1 MRFAARCSKPPRCDG
16 KRLSASV
23 NRGYIQAM
31 DAPPRPLTAPVD
43 SARVVLDRQ
52 RDRAERMLNRA
63 RLIVLMLLGIAALV
77 YAPSLTPAL
86 NRVNVSVLVPILG
99 WTLLQGQLFHSRPKL
114 PVWLGVANP
123 VADIAAVT
131 AIIGGYAFAQSA
143 TLALK
148 TPIFL
153 MYFVILAALPIA
165 ASTRKAAAVA
175 FMAFSCYGALVVFF
189 FAAGRL
195 PTVLNPVTASQAAR
209 VSPLDEGAKLL
220 LLAVAGAI
228 ATYATNWQER
238 LATSFSRAT
247 EEREQLEARLARAQ
261 LQSLRL
267 QLHPHFLFN
276 TLNTI
281 NALIST
287 DRHAAERV
295 ISGLSELLRMSLSS
309 ASEQEVTLA
318 KELELLAHYI
328 EIQQIRFQD
337 RLTVTFRID
346 PDARYAL
353 VPNLMLQPLVE
364 NAIRHGIAPR
374 AAPGHVV
381 VSAARRGMRLELSV
395 VDDGV
400 GENPRVDHR
409 DGVGLGNT
417 RARLLSLYG
426 GDHRFEARGASS
438 GGFAVQIEIPYRTDL
453 GMKESSRREVEREAL
468 V

>member
-1 MRFAARCSKPPRCDG
+1 MEAA
-16 KRLSASV
+16 
-23 NRGYIQAM
+23 
-31 DAPPRPLTAPVD
+31 PRPLTAPVD

-63 RLIVLMLLGIAALV
+63 RLIVLVLLGIAAMV
-77 YAPSLTPAL
+77 YAPSLTPEL

-99 WTLLQGQLFHSRPKL
+99 WTVLQGQLFHSRPKL

-123 VADIAAVT
+123 IADIAAVT

-175 FMAFSCYGALVVFF
+175 FMAFCCYGALVVFF

-426 GDHRFEARGASS
+426 SDHRFEARGASS
-438 GGFAVQIEIPYRTDL
+438 GGFAVHIEIPYRSEL
-453 GMKESSRREVEREAL
+453 GMKDSSRRESEREAL

>member
-1 MRFAARCSKPPRCDG
+1 MDLVADGPSPR
-16 KRLSASV
+16 AV
-23 NRGYIQAM
+23 
-31 DAPPRPLTAPVD
+31 TAPVD

-63 RLIVLMLLGIAALV
+63 RLIVLVLLGVAALV
-77 YAPSLTPAL
+77 YAPSLTSAL
-86 NRVNVSVLVPILG
+86 NRVNVSVLVPILA
-99 WTLLQGQLFHSRPKL
+99 WTLLQGELFYRRPKL
-114 PVWLGVANP
+114 PAWIGVANP
-123 VADIAAVT
+123 IADIAAVT
-131 AIIGGYAFAQSA
+131 AIIGGYGFAQSA

-148 TPIFL
+148 SPMFL

-175 FMAFSCYGALVVFF
+175 CMAFGCYGALVWFF

-195 PTVLNPVTASQAAR
+195 PTVLDPVTASEAAR

-281 NALIST
+281 NALIGT

-295 ISGLSELLRMSLSS
+295 VSGLSELLRMSLSS
-309 ASEQEVTLA
+309 ASEQEISLA

-337 RLTVTFRID
+337 RLTVSFRID

-381 VSAARRGMRLELSV
+381 VTAARQGGRLELSV

-400 GENPRVDHR
+400 GESPRVEHR

-426 GDHRFEARGASS
+426 SDHRFEAGSAST
-438 GGFAVQIEIPYRTDL
+438 GGFAVRIEIPFRTDL
-453 GMKESSRREVEREAL
+453 AVKDAARRESGREAL

>member
-1 MRFAARCSKPPRCDG
+1 MDSVSGAVTPR
-16 KRLSASV
+16 A
-23 NRGYIQAM
+23 
-31 DAPPRPLTAPVD
+31 LTAPVD

-63 RLIVLMLLGIAALV
+63 RLIVLVLLGVAALV
-77 YAPSLTPAL
+77 YAPSLTAAL
-86 NRVNVSVLVPILG
+86 NWVNVSVLVPILA
-99 WTLLQGQLFHSRPKL
+99 WTIVQAELFYRRARL
-114 PVWLGVANP
+114 PAWLGVANP
-123 VADIAAVT
+123 IADIAAVT

-175 FMAFSCYGALVVFF
+175 CMALGCYGALVGFF
-189 FAAGRL
+189 FVSGRL
-195 PTVLNPVTASQAAR
+195 PTVLNPVAASQAAR

-220 LLAVAGAI
+220 LLAVAGTI

-281 NALIST
+281 NALIGT
-287 DRHAAERV
+287 DRQAAERV

-337 RLTVTFRID
+337 RLTVSFRID
-346 PDARYAL
+346 PEARYAL

-381 VSAARRGMRLELSV
+381 VTAVRRGDRLELSV

-400 GENPRVDHR
+400 GENPRVEHR

-426 GDHRFEARGASS
+426 SDHRFEASGGMS
-438 GGFAVQIEIPYRTDL
+438 GGFAVRIEMPYRTD
-453 GMKESSRREVEREAL
+453 GAPKESTRRDSEREAF

>member
-1 MRFAARCSKPPRCDG
+1 MDLVADGPSPR
-16 KRLSASV
+16 AV
-23 NRGYIQAM
+23 
-31 DAPPRPLTAPVD
+31 TAPVD

-63 RLIVLMLLGIAALV
+63 RLIVLVLLGVAALV
-77 YAPSLTPAL
+77 YAPSLTSAL
-86 NRVNVSVLVPILG
+86 NRVNVSVLVPILA
-99 WTLLQGQLFHSRPKL
+99 WTLLQGELFYRRPKL
-114 PVWLGVANP
+114 PAWIGVANP
-123 VADIAAVT
+123 IADIAAVT
-131 AIIGGYAFAQSA
+131 AIIGGYGFAQSA

-148 TPIFL
+148 SPMFL

-175 FMAFSCYGALVVFF
+175 CMAFGGYGALVWFF

-195 PTVLNPVTASQAAR
+195 PTVLDPVTASQAAR

-220 LLAVAGAI
+220 LLAMAGTI

-281 NALIST
+281 NALIGT

-295 ISGLSELLRMSLSS
+295 VSGLSELLRMSLSS
-309 ASEQEVTLA
+309 ASEQEISLA

-337 RLTVTFRID
+337 RLTVSFRID

-381 VSAARRGMRLELSV
+381 VTAARQGGRLELSV

-400 GENPRVDHR
+400 GESPRVEHR

-426 GDHRFEARGASS
+426 SDHRFEAGSAST
-438 GGFAVQIEIPYRTDL
+438 GGFAVRIEIPFRTDL
-453 GMKESSRREVEREAL
+453 AVKDAARRESGREAL

>member
-1 MRFAARCSKPPRCDG
+1 MDPLA
-16 KRLSASV
+16 SAS
-23 NRGYIQAM
+23 
-31 DAPPRPLTAPVD
+31 APRALTAPID
-43 SARVVLDRQ
+43 SARAVLDGQ

-63 RLIVLMLLGIAALV
+63 RLIVLVLLGIAALV
-77 YAPSLTPAL
+77 YAPSLTHAL
-86 NRVNVSVLVPILG
+86 NWVNISVLVPILA
-99 WTLLQGQLFHSRPKL
+99 WTILQGELFYRL
-114 PVWLGVANP
+114 PRLPAWIGVANP

-175 FMAFSCYGALVVFF
+175 CMTFCCYGALVAYFFGSDRLHAVF
-189 FAAGRL
+189 
-195 PTVLNPVTASQAAR
+195 NPVTASQAAG

-220 LLAVAGAI
+220 LLAMAGAI

-281 NALIST
+281 NALIGT

-295 ISGLSELLRMSLSS
+295 VSGLSELLRMSLSS

-318 KELELLAHYI
+318 KELELLTHYI

-337 RLTVTFRID
+337 RLTVNFQID

-381 VSAARRGMRLELSV
+381 VTAAKRANRLELSV

-400 GENPRVDHR
+400 GEKANRDHR

-426 GDHRFEARGASS
+426 SDHRFEAGSGVT
-438 GGFAVQIEIPYRTDL
+438 GGFAVRIEIPYRTD
-453 GMKESSRREVEREAL
+453 MASKDATRRESEREAL

>member
-1 MRFAARCSKPPRCDG
+1 MDP
-16 KRLSASV
+16 V
-23 NRGYIQAM
+23 V
-31 DAPPRPLTAPVD
+31 DAPSSRPLTAPVD
-43 SARVVLDRQ
+43 SARVALDRQ

-63 RLIVLMLLGIAALV
+63 RLLVLVLLGVAALV

-86 NRVNVSVLVPILG
+86 NLVNVAVLAPILG
-99 WTLLQGQLFHSRPKL
+99 WTLLQGQLFYRRPRL
-114 PVWLGVANP
+114 PAWIGVVNP

-131 AIIGGYAFAQSA
+131 AIIGAYAFAQSA

-148 TPIFL
+148 TPMFL
-153 MYFVILAALPIA
+153 VYFVILASLPIA

-175 FMAFSCYGALVVFF
+175 LMALCCYGGLVAYFF
-189 FAAGRL
+189 TAGRL
-195 PTVLNPVTASQAAR
+195 PTVLDPVAASQFAR

-220 LLAVAGAI
+220 FLAVAGAV

-247 EEREQLEARLARAQ
+247 EEREHLEARLARAQ

-281 NALIST
+281 NALISS

-295 ISGLSELLRMSLSS
+295 VSGLSELLRMSLSS

-318 KELELLAHYI
+318 KELDLLAHYI

-337 RLTVTFRID
+337 RLTVSFRID

-353 VPNLMLQPLVE
+353 VPNLVLQPLVE

-381 VSAARRGMRLELSV
+381 VSARRRDDRLEMSV

-400 GENPRVDHR
+400 GENPRADHR

-426 GDHRFEARGASS
+426 SEHGFEAGTVAS
-438 GGFAVQIEIPYRTDL
+438 GGFAVRIEIPYRTEL
-453 GMKESSRREVEREAL
+453 MIKESLRRESEREAL

>member
-1 MRFAARCSKPPRCDG
+1 MDSVADTLSPR
-16 KRLSASV
+16 AV
-23 NRGYIQAM
+23 
-31 DAPPRPLTAPVD
+31 TAPID

-63 RLIVLMLLGIAALV
+63 RLIVLVLLGVAALV

-86 NRVNVSVLVPILG
+86 NFVNVSVLVPILA
-99 WTLLQGQLFHSRPKL
+99 WTLLQGELFYRRPHL
-114 PVWLGVANP
+114 PAWIGVANP

-175 FMAFSCYGALVVFF
+175 CMAFGCYGALVGFF
-189 FAAGRL
+189 FATGRL
-195 PTVLNPVTASQAAR
+195 LTVLDPVTASQAAS

-228 ATYATNWQER
+228 ATYATNWQEH

-287 DRHAAERV
+287 DRRAAERV
-295 ISGLSELLRMSLSS
+295 VSGLSELLRMSLSS
-309 ASEQEVTLA
+309 ASEQEVSLA
-318 KELELLAHYI
+318 RELELLAHYI

-337 RLTVTFRID
+337 RLSVSFHID
-346 PDARYAL
+346 PDARHAL

-381 VSAARRGMRLELSV
+381 VTASRNGDRLQLSV

-400 GENPRVDHR
+400 GEHPRADHR

-426 GDHRFEARGASS
+426 SDHRFEAGSAAS
-438 GGFAVQIEIPYRTDL
+438 GGFAVRIEIPLRTDL
-453 GMKESSRREVEREAL
+453 AMKDGLRRDLEREAL

>member
-1 MRFAARCSKPPRCDG
+1 MDPESGASAPR
-16 KRLSASV
+16 A
-23 NRGYIQAM
+23 
-31 DAPPRPLTAPVD
+31 LTAPVD

-63 RLIVLMLLGIAALV
+63 RLIVLVLLGMAALV
-77 YAPSLTPAL
+77 YAPNLTSPL
-86 NRVNVSVLVPILG
+86 NWVNVSVLVPILA
-99 WTLLQGQLFHSRPKL
+99 WTLLQGELFYRRPKL
-114 PVWLGVANP
+114 PVWIGVANP

-131 AIIGGYAFAQSA
+131 AIIGGYAFAHSA
-143 TLALK
+143 ALALK

-175 FMAFSCYGALVVFF
+175 CMAFGCYGTLVAFF
-189 FAAGRL
+189 LISGRL
-195 PTVLNPVTASQAAR
+195 PTVMNPVTASQAAG

-228 ATYATNWQER
+228 ASYATNWQER

-281 NALIST
+281 NALIGT

-337 RLTVTFRID
+337 RLTVNFRID

-381 VSAARRGMRLELSV
+381 VTAARRGDRLELRV

-400 GENPRVDHR
+400 GEKASRDHR

-426 GDHRFEARGASS
+426 SDHRFEAGGASA
-438 GGFAVQIEIPYRTDL
+438 GGFAVHIEIPYRTDTAT
-453 GMKESSRREVEREAL
+453 KEPLRRESPHEAL

>member
-1 MRFAARCSKPPRCDG
+1 MADG
-16 KRLSASV
+16 L
-23 NRGYIQAM
+23 
-31 DAPPRPLTAPVD
+31 APPSSAHYIARMTASIDASSPRALTAPVD

-63 RLIVLMLLGIAALV
+63 RLIVLVLLGVAALV

-86 NRVNVSVLVPILG
+86 NRVNVAVLVPILA
-99 WTLLQGQLFHSRPKL
+99 WTLLQGQLFYRRPRL
-114 PVWLGVANP
+114 PAWLGVANP

-131 AIIGGYAFAQSA
+131 AIIGGYALAQSA

-148 TPIFL
+148 TPMFL
-153 MYFVILAALPIA
+153 MYFVVLAALPIA

-175 FMAFSCYGALVVFF
+175 CMALGGYGALLAFF
-189 FAAGRL
+189 YWTGRL
-195 PTVLNPVTASQAAR
+195 QTVLNPVAASEAAR
-209 VSPLDEGAKLL
+209 ISPLDEGAKLL
-220 LLAVAGAI
+220 LLAVAGAV
-228 ATYATNWQER
+228 ATYATNWQAR

-247 EEREQLEARLARAQ
+247 EEREHLEARLARAQ

-281 NALIST
+281 NALIGT
-287 DRHAAERV
+287 DRRAAERV
-295 ISGLSELLRMSLSS
+295 ISGLSELLRMSLTS

-318 KELELLAHYI
+318 RELELLAHYI

-337 RLTVTFRID
+337 RLKVRFQID
-346 PDARYAL
+346 ADARFAL
-353 VPNLMLQPLVE
+353 VPNLVLQPLVE

-374 AAPGHVV
+374 AAPGHVS
-381 VSAARRGMRLELSV
+381 VSARRRGERLEMSV

-400 GENPRVDHR
+400 GESPSTEHR

-426 GDHRFEARGASS
+426 ADHRFEAGSPPG
-438 GGFAVQIEIPYRTDL
+438 GGFAVAIEIPYRTDGPPKEL
-453 GMKESSRREVEREAL
+453 GRRDAEREAL

>member
-1 MRFAARCSKPPRCDG
+1 MDSEPGASAPR
-16 KRLSASV
+16 A
-23 NRGYIQAM
+23 
-31 DAPPRPLTAPVD
+31 LTAPVD
-43 SARVVLDRQ
+43 SARAVLDRQ

-63 RLIVLMLLGIAALV
+63 RLIVLVLLGIAALV
-77 YAPSLTPAL
+77 YAPNLTPAL
-86 NRVNVSVLVPILG
+86 NWVNVSVLVPILA
-99 WTLLQGQLFHSRPKL
+99 WTILQGELFYRRPSL
-114 PVWLGVANP
+114 PVWIGVANP
-123 VADIAAVT
+123 VADIAGVT
-131 AIIGGYAFAQSA
+131 AIIGGYAFVQSA

-175 FMAFSCYGALVVFF
+175 CMTFACYGALVAFF
-189 FAAGRL
+189 FVSGRL
-195 PTVLNPVTASQAAR
+195 PTVLNPVAASEAAG

-220 LLAVAGAI
+220 LLAMAGTI

-281 NALIST
+281 NALIGT

-337 RLTVTFRID
+337 RLTVNFRID

-374 AAPGHVV
+374 AAPGHVFV
-381 VSAARRGMRLELSV
+381 TAARRGGRLELSV
-395 VDDGV
+395 VDDGI
-400 GENPRVDHR
+400 GERRDHDHR

-426 GDHRFEARGASS
+426 SEHRFEAGGGLT
-438 GGFAVQIEIPYRTDL
+438 GGFTVRIEIPYRTD
-453 GMKESSRREVEREAL
+453 GAPKEPARRESQHEAL

>member
-1 MRFAARCSKPPRCDG
+1 MDPASPDIAPR
-16 KRLSASV
+16 A
-23 NRGYIQAM
+23 
-31 DAPPRPLTAPVD
+31 LTAPVD
-43 SARVVLDRQ
+43 SAYVVLDRQ

-63 RLIVLMLLGIAALV
+63 RVIVLVLLGIAALV
-77 YAPSLTPAL
+77 YAPSLTPPL

-99 WTLLQGQLFHSRPKL
+99 WTILQVQLFYRRPRL
-114 PVWLGVANP
+114 PAWIGVANP

-175 FMAFSCYGALVVFF
+175 CMAFGCYGALVAFF
-189 FAAGRL
+189 LASGRL
-195 PTVLNPVTASQAAR
+195 PTVLNPVTASQAAS
-209 VSPLDEGAKLL
+209 VSLLDEGAKLL

-276 TLNTI
+276 TLNTV
-281 NALIST
+281 NALIGT

-309 ASEQEVTLA
+309 ASEQEVSLA
-318 KELELLAHYI
+318 RELELLAHYI

-337 RLTVTFRID
+337 RLTVSFHID

-374 AAPGHVV
+374 AAPGSVV
-381 VSAARRGMRLELSV
+381 VTAARHGTRLELSV

-400 GENPRVDHR
+400 GEKPRADHR

-426 GDHRFEARGASS
+426 SDHRFEAGGAPG
-438 GGFAVQIEIPYRTDL
+438 GGFAVRIEIPYRTDAAL
-453 GMKESSRREVEREAL
+453 KESSRREPVREAF

>member
-1 MRFAARCSKPPRCDG
+1 MDPESGASAPR
-16 KRLSASV
+16 A
-23 NRGYIQAM
+23 
-31 DAPPRPLTAPVD
+31 LTAPVD

-63 RLIVLMLLGIAALV
+63 RLIVLVLLGIAALI
-77 YAPSLTPAL
+77 YAPNLTRAL
-86 NRVNVSVLVPILG
+86 NWVNVSVLVPILA
-99 WTLLQGQLFHSRPKL
+99 WTILQGELFYRRPKL
-114 PVWLGVANP
+114 PVWIGVANP
-123 VADIAAVT
+123 VADIAGVT
-131 AIIGGYAFAQSA
+131 AIIGGYAFAHSA

-175 FMAFSCYGALVVFF
+175 CMAFGCYGALVVFF
-189 FAAGRL
+189 LVTGRL
-195 PTVLNPVTASQAAR
+195 STVLNPVTASQAGG

-281 NALIST
+281 NALIGT

-337 RLTVTFRID
+337 RLTVNFRID

-374 AAPGHVV
+374 AAPGHVIV
-381 VSAARRGMRLELSV
+381 TAARRGSRLELSV

-400 GENPRVDHR
+400 GERASRDHR

-426 GDHRFEARGASS
+426 SEHRFEAGGGAA
-438 GGFAVQIEIPYRTDL
+438 GGFTVHIEIPYRTDAAT
-453 GMKESSRREVEREAL
+453 KEQARREQHEVL

>member
-1 MRFAARCSKPPRCDG
+1 MDPESGASAPR
-16 KRLSASV
+16 A
-23 NRGYIQAM
+23 
-31 DAPPRPLTAPVD
+31 LTAPVD

-63 RLIVLMLLGIAALV
+63 RLIVLILLGIAALV
-77 YAPSLTPAL
+77 YAPNLTPAL
-86 NRVNVSVLVPILG
+86 NRVNVAVLVPILA
-99 WTLLQGQLFHSRPKL
+99 WTVLQGELFYRLPKL
-114 PVWLGVANP
+114 PVWIGVANP
-123 VADIAAVT
+123 VADIAGVT
-131 AIIGGYAFAQSA
+131 AIIGGYAFAHSA
-143 TLALK
+143 ALALK

-175 FMAFSCYGALVVFF
+175 CMAFTCYGALVVFF
-189 FAAGRL
+189 FTSGRL
-195 PTVLNPVTASQAAR
+195 PTVLDPITASQAAS

-276 TLNTI
+276 TLNTVT
-281 NALIST
+281 ALIGT

-309 ASEQEVTLA
+309 ASEQEVSLA
-318 KELELLAHYI
+318 RELELLAHYI

-337 RLTVTFRID
+337 RLTVSFRID

-374 AAPGHVV
+374 AAPGHVIV
-381 VSAARRGMRLELSV
+381 TAARRGNRLELSV

-400 GENPRVDHR
+400 GEKASRDHR

-426 GDHRFEARGASS
+426 SDHRFEAGGATA
-438 GGFAVQIEIPYRTDL
+438 GGFAVRIEIPYRTDA
-453 GMKESSRREVEREAL
+453 GTKEQVRRESHHEAL

>member
-1 MRFAARCSKPPRCDG
+1 
-16 KRLSASV
+16 
-23 NRGYIQAM
+23 
-31 DAPPRPLTAPVD
+31 
-43 SARVVLDRQ
+43 VLDRQ

-63 RLIVLMLLGIAALV
+63 RLIVLVLLGIAALV
-77 YAPSLTPAL
+77 YAPSLTPEL

-99 WTLLQGQLFHSRPKL
+99 WTVLQGQLFHNRPKL

-165 ASTRKAAAVA
+165 ASTRKASAVA
-175 FMAFSCYGALVVFF
+175 LMAFGCYGALVVFF
-189 FAAGRL
+189 FASGRL

-346 PDARYAL
+346 PDARHAL

-426 GDHRFEARGASS
+426 SDHRFEARGASS
-438 GGFAVQIEIPYRTDL
+438 GGFAVHIEIPLRTDL
-453 GMKESSRREVEREAL
+453 GMKEPSRREVEREVL

>member
-1 MRFAARCSKPPRCDG
+1 MESVPAAVAPR
-16 KRLSASV
+16 A
-23 NRGYIQAM
+23 
-31 DAPPRPLTAPVD
+31 LTAPVD

-63 RLIVLMLLGIAALV
+63 RLIVLVLLGGAALA
-77 YAPSLTPAL
+77 YAPSLTRAL
-86 NRVNVSVLVPILG
+86 NWVNVSVLIPILA
-99 WTLLQGQLFHSRPKL
+99 WTILQGELFYRRPRL
-114 PVWLGVANP
+114 PAWIGVANP

-131 AIIGGYAFAQSA
+131 AIIGGYAYAQSA

-175 FMAFSCYGALVVFF
+175 CMAFGCYGALVGFF
-189 FAAGRL
+189 FLSGRL
-195 PTVLNPVTASQAAR
+195 PMVLNPVAASEAAR

-220 LLAVAGAI
+220 LLAVAGTI

-281 NALIST
+281 NALIGT

-309 ASEQEVTLA
+309 ASEQEVSLA
-318 KELELLAHYI
+318 RELELLAHYI
-328 EIQQIRFQD
+328 AIQQIRFQD
-337 RLTVTFRID
+337 RLTVNFRID

-374 AAPGHVV
+374 AAPGNVLV
-381 VSAARRGMRLELSV
+381 TATRRGDRLELTV

-400 GENPRVDHR
+400 GENPRAEHR

-426 GDHRFEARGASS
+426 SDHRFEASSGSS
-438 GGFAVQIEIPYRTDL
+438 GGFAVRIEIPYRTDVPP
-453 GMKESSRREVEREAL
+453 KESARRESEDEAL

>member
-1 MRFAARCSKPPRCDG
+1 MDPLSGASAPR
-16 KRLSASV
+16 A
-23 NRGYIQAM
+23 
-31 DAPPRPLTAPVD
+31 LTAPID
-43 SARVVLDRQ
+43 SARAVLDGQ

-63 RLIVLMLLGIAALV
+63 RLIVLVLLGIAALV
-77 YAPSLTPAL
+77 YAPSLTHAL
-86 NRVNVSVLVPILG
+86 NWVNVSVLVPILA
-99 WTLLQGQLFHSRPKL
+99 WTILQGELFYRVPRL
-114 PVWLGVANP
+114 PSWIGIANP

-175 FMAFSCYGALVVFF
+175 CMTFCCYGALVAYFF
-189 FAAGRL
+189 STGRL
-195 PTVLNPVTASQAAR
+195 SPVFNPVTASEAAG

-281 NALIST
+281 NALIGT

-295 ISGLSELLRMSLSS
+295 VSGLSELLRMSLSS

-318 KELELLAHYI
+318 KELELLTHYI

-337 RLTVTFRID
+337 RLTVNFRID

-381 VSAARRGMRLELSV
+381 VTAAKRANRLELSV

-400 GENPRVDHR
+400 GEKASRDHR

-426 GDHRFEARGASS
+426 SDHRFEAGSGET
-438 GGFAVQIEIPYRTDL
+438 GGFAVRIEIPYRTD
-453 GMKESSRREVEREAL
+453 MASKDAMRRESEREAF

>member
-1 MRFAARCSKPPRCDG
+1 MADVPSPR
-16 KRLSASV
+16 AV
-23 NRGYIQAM
+23 
-31 DAPPRPLTAPVD
+31 TAPID

-63 RLIVLMLLGIAALV
+63 RLIVLVLLGVAALV

-86 NRVNVSVLVPILG
+86 NWVNVGVLVPILA
-99 WTLLQGQLFHSRPKL
+99 WTLLQGQLFYRRPHL

-123 VADIAAVT
+123 VADVAAVT
-131 AIIGGYAFAQSA
+131 AIIGGYAFVQSA

-148 TPIFL
+148 TPMFL

-165 ASTRKAAAVA
+165 ASTRKAATVA
-175 FMAFSCYGALVVFF
+175 CIVLVSHGALVGFF

-195 PTVLNPVTASQAAR
+195 PTVLDPVTASQAAR

-281 NALIST
+281 TALIPT
-287 DRHAAERV
+287 DRNAAERV
-295 ISGLSELLRMSLSS
+295 VSGLSELLRMSLSS
-309 ASEQEVTLA
+309 ASEQEVSLA
-318 KELELLAHYI
+318 KELDLLAHYI

-337 RLTVTFRID
+337 RLKVTFRID
-346 PDARYAL
+346 PDTRQAV

-381 VSAARRGMRLELSV
+381 VSATRNDGRLELSV

-400 GENPRVDHR
+400 GENPRAEHR

-426 GDHRFEARGASS
+426 ADHRFEARSASS
-438 GGFAVQIEIPYRTDL
+438 GGFAVRIEIPFRTEL
-453 GMKESSRREVEREAL
+453 AMKEGMRREIEREAL

>member
-1 MRFAARCSKPPRCDG
+1 MDPAA
-16 KRLSASV
+16 
-23 NRGYIQAM
+23 
-31 DAPPRPLTAPVD
+31 DALPSRALTAPAD
-43 SARVVLDRQ
+43 SAHVVLDRQ

-63 RLIVLMLLGIAALV
+63 RLIVLILLALAAMV
-77 YAPSLTPAL
+77 YAPSLTPEL
-86 NRVNVSVLVPILG
+86 KRVNVLVLAPILG
-99 WTLLQGQLFHSRPKL
+99 WTLLQGQLFYRRPRL
-114 PVWLGVANP
+114 PVWIGVANP

-131 AIIGGYAFAQSA
+131 AIIGGYGFAQSA

-153 MYFVILAALPIA
+153 KYFVILAALPIA

-175 FMAFSCYGALVVFF
+175 CMAFSCYGALVVFF
-189 FAAGRL
+189 FASGRL
-195 PTVLNPVTASQAAR
+195 PTVLDPVTASQAAS

-281 NALIST
+281 NALIGT

-309 ASEQEVTLA
+309 ASEQEVSLA
-318 KELELLAHYI
+318 RELELLAHYI

-337 RLTVTFRID
+337 RLTVNFRID

-374 AAPGHVV
+374 AAPGHVTV
-381 VSAARRGMRLELSV
+381 TATKRGPRLELSV

-400 GENPRVDHR
+400 GEKPRAEHR

-417 RARLLSLYG
+417 RARLLSLFG
-426 GDHRFEARGASS
+426 SDHRFEAGNGAS
-438 GGFAVQIEIPYRTDL
+438 GGFAVRIEIPYRTDATTR
-453 GMKESSRREVEREAL
+453 ETSRRDSEREAL

>member
-1 MRFAARCSKPPRCDG
+1 MDPESGASAPR
-16 KRLSASV
+16 A
-23 NRGYIQAM
+23 
-31 DAPPRPLTAPVD
+31 LTAPVD

-63 RLIVLMLLGIAALV
+63 RLMVLVLLGLAALA
-77 YAPSLTPAL
+77 YAPNLTRRL
-86 NRVNVSVLVPILG
+86 NWVNVSVLVPILA
-99 WTLLQGQLFHSRPKL
+99 WTILQGELFYRRPKL
-114 PVWLGVANP
+114 PVWIGVANP

-131 AIIGGYAFAQSA
+131 AIIGGYAFAHSA
-143 TLALK
+143 ALALK

-175 FMAFSCYGALVVFF
+175 CMAFGCYGTLVAFF
-189 FAAGRL
+189 LISGRL
-195 PTVLNPVTASQAAR
+195 PTVMNPVTASQAAG

-220 LLAVAGAI
+220 LLAMAGAI

-281 NALIST
+281 NALIGT

-337 RLTVTFRID
+337 RLTVNFRID

-381 VSAARRGMRLELSV
+381 VTAARRGDRLELSV

-400 GENPRVDHR
+400 GEKASRDHR

-426 GDHRFEARGASS
+426 SEHRFEAGGASA
-438 GGFAVQIEIPYRTDL
+438 GGFAVHIEIPYRTDTT
-453 GMKESSRREVEREAL
+453 MKEPLQRESPHEAL

>member
-1 MRFAARCSKPPRCDG
+1 MDSVSGAVTPR
-16 KRLSASV
+16 A
-23 NRGYIQAM
+23 
-31 DAPPRPLTAPVD
+31 LTAPVD

-63 RLIVLMLLGIAALV
+63 RLIVLVLLGVAALV
-77 YAPSLTPAL
+77 YAPSLTAAL
-86 NRVNVSVLVPILG
+86 NWVNVSVLVPILA
-99 WTLLQGQLFHSRPKL
+99 WTIVQAELFYRRARL
-114 PVWLGVANP
+114 PAWLGVANP
-123 VADIAAVT
+123 IADIAAVT

-175 FMAFSCYGALVVFF
+175 CMALGCYGALVGFF
-189 FAAGRL
+189 FVSGRL
-195 PTVLNPVTASQAAR
+195 PTVLNPVAASQAAR

-220 LLAVAGAI
+220 LLAVAGTI

-281 NALIST
+281 NALIGT
-287 DRHAAERV
+287 DRQAAERV

-337 RLTVTFRID
+337 RLTVSFRID
-346 PDARYAL
+346 PEARYAL

-381 VSAARRGMRLELSV
+381 VTAVRRGDRLELSV

-400 GENPRVDHR
+400 GENPRVEHR

-426 GDHRFEARGASS
+426 SDHRFEASGGMS
-438 GGFAVQIEIPYRTDL
+438 GGFAVRIEMPYRTD
-453 GMKESSRREVEREAL
+453 GAPKESTRRESEREAF

>member
-1 MRFAARCSKPPRCDG
+1 MDLVADGPSPR
-16 KRLSASV
+16 AV
-23 NRGYIQAM
+23 
-31 DAPPRPLTAPVD
+31 TAPVD

-63 RLIVLMLLGIAALV
+63 RLIVLVLLGVAALV

-86 NRVNVSVLVPILG
+86 NRVNVSVLVPILA
-99 WTLLQGQLFHSRPKL
+99 WTLLQGELFYRRPKL
-114 PVWLGVANP
+114 PAWIGVANP
-123 VADIAAVT
+123 IADIAAVT
-131 AIIGGYAFAQSA
+131 AIIGGYGFAQSA

-148 TPIFL
+148 SPMFL

-175 FMAFSCYGALVVFF
+175 CMAFGCYGALVWFF

-195 PTVLNPVTASQAAR
+195 PTVLDPVTASEAAR

-281 NALIST
+281 NALIGT

-295 ISGLSELLRMSLSS
+295 VSGLSELLRMSLSS
-309 ASEQEVTLA
+309 ASEQEISLA

-337 RLTVTFRID
+337 RLTVSFRID

-381 VSAARRGMRLELSV
+381 VTAARQGGRLELSV

-400 GENPRVDHR
+400 GESPRVEHR

-426 GDHRFEARGASS
+426 SDHRFEAGSAST
-438 GGFAVQIEIPYRTDL
+438 GGFAVRIEIPFRTDL
-453 GMKESSRREVEREAL
+453 AVKDAARRESGREAL

>member
-1 MRFAARCSKPPRCDG
+1 MDPESGASPPR
-16 KRLSASV
+16 A
-23 NRGYIQAM
+23 
-31 DAPPRPLTAPVD
+31 LTAPVD

-63 RLIVLMLLGIAALV
+63 RLIVLVLLGIAALV
-77 YAPSLTPAL
+77 YAPNLTRAL
-86 NRVNVSVLVPILG
+86 NWVNVSVLVPILA
-99 WTLLQGQLFHSRPKL
+99 WTILQGELFYRRPKL
-114 PVWLGVANP
+114 PVWIGVANP
-123 VADIAAVT
+123 VADIAGVT
-131 AIIGGYAFAQSA
+131 AIIGGYAFAESA

-175 FMAFSCYGALVVFF
+175 CMTLCCYGALVAFF
-189 FAAGRL
+189 FLTGRL
-195 PTVLNPVTASQAAR
+195 PTVLNPVAASQAAG

-220 LLAVAGAI
+220 LLAMAGAI

-281 NALIST
+281 NALIGT
-287 DRHAAERV
+287 DRRAAERV

-337 RLTVTFRID
+337 RLTVNFRID
-346 PDARYAL
+346 PEARYAL

-374 AAPGHVV
+374 AAPGHVI
-381 VSAARRGMRLELSV
+381 VSAARRGPRLELSV

-400 GENPRVDHR
+400 GERTREHR

-426 GDHRFEARGASS
+426 SEHRFEAGGGST
-438 GGFAVQIEIPYRTDL
+438 GGFTVRIDIPYRTD
-453 GMKESSRREVEREAL
+453 GSSKDLARREAQHEAL

>member
-1 MRFAARCSKPPRCDG
+1 MDPASSAITPR
-16 KRLSASV
+16 A
-23 NRGYIQAM
+23 
-31 DAPPRPLTAPVD
+31 LTAPVD

-63 RLIVLMLLGIAALV
+63 RLIVLVLLGIAALV

-86 NRVNVSVLVPILG
+86 NRVNVLVLVPILF
-99 WTLLQGQLFHSRPKL
+99 WTILQVQLFYRL
-114 PVWLGVANP
+114 PRLPAWIGVANP

-131 AIIGGYAFAQSA
+131 AIIGGYAYAQSA

-165 ASTRKAAAVA
+165 ASTRKAGAVGCMAFGCYGGLVA
-175 FMAFSCYGALVVFF
+175 FFLTTGQ
-189 FAAGRL
+189 L
-195 PTVLNPVTASQAAR
+195 PTVLNPVTASQAAS
-209 VSPLDEGAKLL
+209 VSLLDEGAKLL

-276 TLNTI
+276 TLNTV
-281 NALIST
+281 NALIGT

-309 ASEQEVTLA
+309 ASEQEVSLA
-318 KELELLAHYI
+318 RELELLAHYI

-337 RLTVTFRID
+337 RLTVSFRID

-374 AAPGHVV
+374 AAPGTVV
-381 VSAARRGMRLELSV
+381 VTAARRGTRLELSV
-395 VDDGV
+395 IDDGV
-400 GENPRVDHR
+400 GERPRAEHR

-426 GDHRFEARGASS
+426 SDHRFEAGGEPG
-438 GGFAVQIEIPYRTDL
+438 GGFAVRIELPYRTDA
-453 GMKESSRREVEREAL
+453 GSKESSRRESAHEAL

>member
-1 MRFAARCSKPPRCDG
+1 
-16 KRLSASV
+16 
-23 NRGYIQAM
+23 
-31 DAPPRPLTAPVD
+31 
-43 SARVVLDRQ
+43 
-52 RDRAERMLNRA
+52 
-63 RLIVLMLLGIAALV
+63 
-77 YAPSLTPAL
+77 
-86 NRVNVSVLVPILG
+86 
-99 WTLLQGQLFHSRPKL
+99 
-114 PVWLGVANP
+114 VANP
-123 VADIAAVT
+123 VADIAGVT
-131 AIIGGYAFAQSA
+131 AIIGGYAFAESA

-175 FMAFSCYGALVVFF
+175 CMAFGCYGALVLFF
-189 FAAGRL
+189 FGTGRL
-195 PTVLNPVTASQAAR
+195 PTVLNPVTASQAAG

-220 LLAVAGAI
+220 LLAVAGTI

-281 NALIST
+281 NALIGT

-337 RLTVTFRID
+337 RLTVNFRID

-374 AAPGHVV
+374 AAPGHVIV
-381 VSAARRGMRLELSV
+381 TAAKRGNRLELSV

-400 GENPRVDHR
+400 GEKATRDHR

-426 GDHRFEARGASS
+426 SDHRFEAGGGST
-438 GGFAVQIEIPYRTDL
+438 GGFTVRIEIPYRTDVAL
-453 GMKESSRREVEREAL
+453 KDPARRESQHEAL

>member
-1 MRFAARCSKPPRCDG
+1 MSPAADPTPPR
-16 KRLSASV
+16 A
-23 NRGYIQAM
+23 
-31 DAPPRPLTAPVD
+31 LTAPVD

-63 RLIVLMLLGIAALV
+63 RLIVLVLLGVAALV

-86 NRVNVSVLVPILG
+86 NWVNVAVLAPIFA
-99 WTLLQGQLFHSRPKL
+99 WTLLQGELFYRRPRL
-114 PVWLGVANP
+114 PSWIGVVNP
-123 VADIAAVT
+123 VADLAAVT

-175 FMAFSCYGALVVFF
+175 CMALGGYGALIAFF
-189 FAAGRL
+189 YATGQL
-195 PTVLNPVTASQAAR
+195 ETVLNPVAASEAAR
-209 VSPLDEGAKLL
+209 ISPLDEGAKLL

-281 NALIST
+281 NALIGT
-287 DRHAAERV
+287 DRRAAERV
-295 ISGLSELLRMSLSS
+295 ISGLSELLRMSLSR

-318 KELELLAHYI
+318 RELELLAHYI

-337 RLTVTFRID
+337 RLSVRFQID
-346 PDARYAL
+346 PEARSAL

-381 VSAARRGMRLELSV
+381 VTARRRGDRLDMSV

-400 GENPRVDHR
+400 GEAPGAEHR

-426 GDHRFEARGASS
+426 ADHRFEAGTPAT
-438 GGFAVQIEIPYRTDL
+438 GGFVVTLEIPFRTDGVL
-453 GMKESSRREVEREAL
+453 RESTRRDAEHEVF

>member
-1 MRFAARCSKPPRCDG
+1 MDPESGASAPR
-16 KRLSASV
+16 A
-23 NRGYIQAM
+23 
-31 DAPPRPLTAPVD
+31 LTAPVD

-63 RLIVLMLLGIAALV
+63 RLIVLVLLGIAALV
-77 YAPSLTPAL
+77 YAPNLTSPL
-86 NRVNVSVLVPILG
+86 NWVNVSVLVPILA
-99 WTLLQGQLFHSRPKL
+99 WTLLQGELFYRRPKL
-114 PVWLGVANP
+114 PVWIGVANP

-131 AIIGGYAFAQSA
+131 AIIGGYAFAHSA
-143 TLALK
+143 ALALK

-175 FMAFSCYGALVVFF
+175 CMAFGCYGALVAFF
-189 FAAGRL
+189 LISGRL
-195 PTVLNPVTASQAAR
+195 PTVMNPVTASQAAG

-228 ATYATNWQER
+228 ASYATNWQER

-281 NALIST
+281 NALIGT

-337 RLTVTFRID
+337 RLTVNFRID

-381 VSAARRGMRLELSV
+381 VTAARRGDRLELSV

-400 GENPRVDHR
+400 GEKASRDHR

-426 GDHRFEARGASS
+426 SDHRFEAGGASA
-438 GGFAVQIEIPYRTDL
+438 GGFAVHIEIPYRTDTAT
-453 GMKESSRREVEREAL
+453 KEPLRRESPHEAL

>member
-1 MRFAARCSKPPRCDG
+1 MDPESGASAPR
-16 KRLSASV
+16 A
-23 NRGYIQAM
+23 
-31 DAPPRPLTAPVD
+31 LTAPVD

-63 RLIVLMLLGIAALV
+63 RLIVLVLLGIAALV
-77 YAPSLTPAL
+77 YAPNLTSPL
-86 NRVNVSVLVPILG
+86 NWVNVSVLVPILA
-99 WTLLQGQLFHSRPKL
+99 WTLLQGELFYRRPKL
-114 PVWLGVANP
+114 PVWIGVANP

-131 AIIGGYAFAQSA
+131 AIIGGYAFAHSA
-143 TLALK
+143 ALALK

-175 FMAFSCYGALVVFF
+175 CMAFGCYGALVAFF
-189 FAAGRL
+189 LISGRL
-195 PTVLNPVTASQAAR
+195 PTVMNPVTASQAAG

-228 ATYATNWQER
+228 ASYATNWQER

-281 NALIST
+281 NALIGT

-337 RLTVTFRID
+337 RLTVNFRID

-374 AAPGHVV
+374 AAAGHVV
-381 VSAARRGMRLELSV
+381 VTAARRGDRLELSV

-400 GENPRVDHR
+400 GEKASRDHR

-426 GDHRFEARGASS
+426 SEHRFEAGGASA
-438 GGFAVQIEIPYRTDL
+438 GGFAVHIEIPYRTDTAT
-453 GMKESSRREVEREAL
+453 KEPLRRESPHEAL

>member
-1 MRFAARCSKPPRCDG
+1 MDPLA
-16 KRLSASV
+16 SAS
-23 NRGYIQAM
+23 
-31 DAPPRPLTAPVD
+31 APRALTAPID
-43 SARVVLDRQ
+43 SARAVLEGQ

-63 RLIVLMLLGIAALV
+63 RLIVLVLLGIAALV
-77 YAPSLTPAL
+77 YAPSLTHAL
-86 NRVNVSVLVPILG
+86 NWVNISVLVPILA
-99 WTLLQGQLFHSRPKL
+99 WTILQGELFYRVPRL
-114 PVWLGVANP
+114 PSWIGVANP

-175 FMAFSCYGALVVFF
+175 GMAFCCYGALVAYF
-189 FAAGRL
+189 FASDRL
-195 PTVLNPVTASQAAR
+195 HAVFNPVTASQAAG

-220 LLAVAGAI
+220 LLAMAGAI

-281 NALIST
+281 NALIGT

-295 ISGLSELLRMSLSS
+295 VSGLSELLRMSLSS

-318 KELELLAHYI
+318 KELELLTHYI

-337 RLTVTFRID
+337 RLTVNFRID

-381 VSAARRGMRLELSV
+381 VTAAKRANRLELSV

-400 GENPRVDHR
+400 GEKANRDHR

-426 GDHRFEARGASS
+426 SDHRFEAGSGGT
-438 GGFAVQIEIPYRTDL
+438 GGFAVRIEIPYRTDMASKD
-453 GMKESSRREVEREAL
+453 GTRRESEREAL

>member
-1 MRFAARCSKPPRCDG
+1 MDSPADALSPR
-16 KRLSASV
+16 AV
-23 NRGYIQAM
+23 
-31 DAPPRPLTAPVD
+31 TAPVD

-63 RLIVLMLLGIAALV
+63 RLIVLGLLGVAALV

-86 NRVNVSVLVPILG
+86 NLVNVVVLVPILA
-99 WTLLQGQLFHSRPKL
+99 WTLLQGQLFYRHAHL
-114 PVWLGVANP
+114 PAWIGVVNP
-123 VADIAAVT
+123 VADIAAVS

-143 TLALK
+143 ALALK

-165 ASTRKAAAVA
+165 ASTLKAAAVA
-175 FMAFSCYGALVVFF
+175 CMAFGCYGALVAFF
-189 FAAGRL
+189 FASGRL
-195 PTVLNPVTASQAAR
+195 TTVLDPVTASQAAS

-281 NALIST
+281 NALIGT

-295 ISGLSELLRMSLSS
+295 VSGLSELLRMSLSS
-309 ASEQEVTLA
+309 ASEQEVSLA
-318 KELELLAHYI
+318 RELELLAHYI

-337 RLTVTFRID
+337 RLTVSFRID
-346 PDARYAL
+346 PDARHAL

-381 VSAARRGMRLELSV
+381 VTASRHDGRLELSV

-400 GENPRVDHR
+400 GENPRAEHR

-426 GDHRFEARGASS
+426 ADHRFEAGSASS
-438 GGFAVQIEIPYRTDL
+438 GGFSVRIEIPFRTDL
-453 GMKESSRREVEREAL
+453 AMKDGTRREMEREAL